1 MHRTPNQ
8 RPRDSRAELTFQGIL
23 QGVMW
28 ILLGLGTGACST
40 ELSERPPL
48 RDMELPLGW
57 RQEPDDEAERLLLE
71 AGSFTGVYVG
81 DSRESLEALL
91 DEPAGLVVTRLIEN
105 SPGAMAGVRVGD
117 LILEVELEGEWTP
130 LQYPSEWRSLELETA
145 PGARL
150 RVLVDRGGLEEEVDI
165 VPVER
170 VAPPDREPS
179 EELREEERVGVVLR
193 TPTEVEGRGVGLAPG
208 AGAVVVGLA
217 AASPWRK
224 AGIRFGDT
232 VVELEGETLG
242 HPSVLVDA
250 IRAADPEDDLRLT
263 LARGEERLVVEA
275 RVARRRREWKNID
288 VPILYSF
295 ERDRDRT
302 ETSVLLGLFRY
313 RRNSAAWD
321 LRVLWLFR
329 MHRGDADRL
338 ERVNS

>member
-1 MHRTPNQ
+1 M
-8 RPRDSRAELTFQGIL
+8 SS
-23 QGVMW
+23 
-28 ILLGLGTGACST
+28 LLAIGLGACST
-40 ELSERPPL
+40 ELAERPPL

-57 RQEPDDEAERLLLE
+57 RQEPDDEAERLLLDQ
-71 AGSFTGVYVG
+71 GCFTGIYVG

-91 DEPAGLVVTRLIEN
+91 DEPAGLVVVRVVEN

-117 LILEVELEGEWTP
+117 LILEVEKDGDWVA
-130 LQYPSEWRSLELETA
+130 LQYPSEWRAVELESVA
-145 PGARL
+145 GEVV
-150 RVLVDRGGLEEEVDI
+150 RVLVDRGGLEEEVDVVV
-165 VPVER
+165 VPR
-170 VAPPDREPS
+170 VAPPEREAS

-193 TPTEVEGRGVGLAPG
+193 TPTEVEGRAVGLAPG

-217 AASPWRK
+217 AASPWRG

-232 VVELEGETLG
+232 IVELEGETLG

-250 IRAADPEDDLRLT
+250 IRAAEPEDTLALT
-263 LARGEERLVVEA
+263 LANGDGRRTVEA
-275 RVARRRREWKNID
+275 RVTRRRREWKNID

-302 ETSVLLGLFRY
+302 ETSVLLGLVRY

-321 LRVLWLFR
+321 LRILWLFR

-338 ERVNS
+338 KKVKS